1 MVLEPRTAEIVL
13 VCPTLDI
20 LLGAE
25 TLAEAKDTA
34 GLPVGA
40 LLISDYARRGGLV
53 VSNVLW
59 RAAMDW
65 GARVAVF
72 VNDDCS
78 QFPAGWCKRLVEV
91 LDSRPEIGVAVT
103 GAPCHSAPQGKGKPG
118 LPPAIIELQHPAAWV
133 VAAVKTDVFRQV
145 GYMDEG
151 YQHYCDDT
159 DLEMRMRAKGWR
171 SVYVQDVWI
180 NHHMGQQWGEWYDA
194 DRARFKQKWGKG

>member
-1 MVLEPRTAEIVL
+1 MGIEPRTSEIVL
-13 VCPTLDI
+13 VCPTLGI
-20 LLGAE
+20 AEGAM
-25 TLAEAKDTA
+25 TLSEARATA
-34 GLPVGA
+34 GIDCGA

-72 VNDDCS
+72 VNDDCDR
-78 QFPAGWCKRLVEV
+78 FPQGWCKRLVDV

-103 GAPCHSAPQGKGKPG
+103 GAPCHSTPQGKGKPG
-118 LPPAIIELQHPAAWV
+118 LPQAVIELQHPAAWV
-133 VAAVKTDVFRQV
+133 VAAVKTSVFRDV
-145 GYMDEG
+145 GFMDEG

-180 NHHMGQQWGEWYDA
+180 NHHMGQTWGEWYDK
-194 DRARFKQKWGKG
+194 DRARFKERWGKG